1 MISTVSSD
9 NYSQQ
14 HFYEE
19 IDRHINSLNIKFR
32 QKAVITRSVNE
43 KIISCLQNNL
53 SSMKTDSRFISWCR
67 HLFALRIIGIE
78 QFLCNIKN
86 GKPVLLY

>member
-1 MISTVSSD
+1 M
-9 NYSQQ
+9 
-14 HFYEE
+14 
-19 IDRHINSLNIKFR
+19 
-32 QKAVITRSVNE
+32 NE

-78 QFLCNIKN
+78 QFLCDIKN
-86 GKPVLLY
+86 GKPVLLYENMYDVFKKIHIETATGD